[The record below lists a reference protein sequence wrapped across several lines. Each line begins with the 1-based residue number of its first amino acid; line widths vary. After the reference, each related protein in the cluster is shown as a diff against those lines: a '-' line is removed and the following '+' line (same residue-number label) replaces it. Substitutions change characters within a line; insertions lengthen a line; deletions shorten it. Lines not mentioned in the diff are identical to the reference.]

1 MINIGSNSL
10 QLEGFVRL
18 VMEIATN
25 IFPESSHLHPSLKD
39 KLLHPMRQWLD
50 SIDVRDP
57 QLARRLCLL
66 IPAQCP
72 FERDICVWGH
82 QIFHLPPLCKLNPV
96 YDELVWLRFRALS
109 FLADVC
115 GEDVTPYC

>member
-1 MINIGSNSL
+1 
-10 QLEGFVRL
+10 
-18 VMEIATN
+18 MEITTN
-25 IFPESSHLHPSLKD
+25 IFSESDRLHPSLKD
-39 KLLHPMRQWLD
+39 KLLHPLRQWLD
-50 SIDVRDP
+50 GIEVRDP
-57 QLARRLCLL
+57 QVARRLCEF

-72 FERDICVWGH
+72 FERDIYLWGH
-82 QIFHLPPLCKLNPV
+82 QLFHIPPLCKLNPV

>member
-1 MINIGSNSL
+1 
-10 QLEGFVRL
+10 
-18 VMEIATN
+18 MEISTS
-25 IFPESSHLHPSLKD
+25 IFPESSQLHPTLKN
-39 KLLHPMRQWLD
+39 KLLHPLRQWLD

-57 QLARRLCLL
+57 QLAKMLCLL

-72 FERDICVWGH
+72 FERDICLWGH
-82 QIFHLPPLCKLNPV
+82 QLFHIPPLCKLNPV
-96 YDELVWLRFRALS
+96 YDQLVWLRFRALS